1 MPGSAN
7 KERDENP
14 AAMQAKVRCNPQ
26 AGRGRR
32 VQKHPLVL
40 QYNKKVT
47 RLRQAFRR
55 DAHMVDGQE
64 IPQEPQEPQEQEEL
78 PEQIE
83 IEPELPACDDRLTLT
98 AETAE
103 QASEAVTVVVATA
116 VVVNVAVAVAAPVTA
131 SLGSI

>member
-64 IPQEPQEPQEQEEL
+64 IPQEPQEQEEL

-116 VVVNVAVAVAAPVTA
+116 VVINVAVAVAAPVTA